1 MPVLAS
7 RWTLG
12 TASLVAEPMKTP
24 WMRGAIYF
32 FVLCYLF
39 IGVAIVS
46 DVFMEAIEVITSQER
61 EMPGPN
67 GTTYTVR

>member
-1 MPVLAS
+1 
-7 RWTLG
+7 
-12 TASLVAEPMKTP
+12 MKTP